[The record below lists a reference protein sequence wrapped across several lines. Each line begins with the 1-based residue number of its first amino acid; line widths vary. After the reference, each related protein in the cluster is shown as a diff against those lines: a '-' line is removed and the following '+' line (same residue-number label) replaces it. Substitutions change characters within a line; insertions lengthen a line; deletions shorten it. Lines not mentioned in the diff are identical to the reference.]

1 MSPSTPTSTT
11 ADARVALGD
20 LVLAARTLALRL
32 AAAEVVQWER
42 PARPRPAPGEEGAA
56 RSATRG
62 TADPTAEIALDASR
76 LALRRAVQDG
86 EQALRAAVRLIEE
99 QDRRLAL
106 AEVRWTGTTTADVSA
121 QI

>member
-1 MSPSTPTSTT
+1 
-11 ADARVALGD
+11 
-20 LVLAARTLALRL
+20 
-32 AAAEVVQWER
+32 
-42 PARPRPAPGEEGAA
+42 
-56 RSATRG
+56 
-62 TADPTAEIALDASR
+62 
-76 LALRRAVQDG
+76 VQDG